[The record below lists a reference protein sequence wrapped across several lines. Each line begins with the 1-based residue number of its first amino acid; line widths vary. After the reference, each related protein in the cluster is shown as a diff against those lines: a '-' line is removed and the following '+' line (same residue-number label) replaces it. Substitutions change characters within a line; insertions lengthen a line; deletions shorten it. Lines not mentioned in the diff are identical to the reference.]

1 MRRGVLVLLVLPLTL
16 AACGGG
22 GTSEQANEAKLLPV
36 AYVKGAA
43 TKTAQAKTE
52 HMALKG
58 SVSVGGQLVTIT
70 GEGDFD
76 NTNRLGSLHLT
87 FNAGGLSGDIDEV
100 ISGTLIYMRSP
111 LFADALPKGKTW
123 ISIDLEKAAA
133 RKGID
138 LSSLGAQDPT
148 QTFAQLRA
156 LGNVTEVGEETV
168 DGADT
173 THYRGHID
181 PAKLP
186 QGAKV
191 KALTNAT
198 YGPYDVWVGKD
209 DGYVRRVKL
218 SFVIGAAAAGRQRI
232 ATTVDFSNF
241 NEAVNVTAPSDAE
254 TLDATTLSIPGLGG

>member
-1 MRRGVLVLLVLPLTL
+1 MRRGVLVLLVLPLEP

-22 GTSEQANEAKLLPV
+22 SKNASEPTLSPV

-43 TKTAQAKTE
+43 TKTAQAKSE

-58 SVSVGGQLVTIT
+58 SVSVAGQLVTIT

-76 NTNRLGSLHLT
+76 NPNRVGSLHLT

-123 ISIDLEKAAA
+123 ISIDLEKVAA
-133 RKGID
+133 RQGID

-173 THYRGHID
+173 THYRGYID

-198 YGPYDVWVGKD
+198 YGPYDVWIGKD

-218 SFVIGAAAAGRQRI
+218 SFAMGTAAAGRQRI
-232 ATTVDFSNF
+232 ATTVNFSNF
-241 NEAVNVTAPSDAE
+241 NEAVSVSAPSDAE
-254 TLDATTLSIPGLGG
+254 TLDATKMSIPGLGG